1 MNPLDQVKIG
11 KTDLKVTRLG
21 LGCSGLARSDTIE
34 RAAETFRAAM
44 TQGINYIDTAPLY
57 GQGSSEKRLGLVL
70 PEVDRDSL
78 IISTKVGRMLR
89 SREPVGEG
97 GPSVELVYDYTRDG
111 VRESLEGSLE
121 RMGVD
126 SVDILF
132 IHGPD
137 NHYVPAINE
146 AYPALAE
153 LRDDGVVKAIG
164 AGMNQWEMELR
175 FAQEGD
181 FDCFLLANRYTLL
194 EQGAVTE
201 FLPYCVENDISV
213 VIGGPYNSGVLANP
227 ERGRYEYRTAPA
239 EIVER
244 ALRLKEVCDRHD
256 VPLRAAALQ
265 FVSAHPAVVSVI
277 PGTKSPRHQID
288 NFRMMEHPIPRA
300 LWGELRGEGLIL
312 PEAPVPR

>member
-1 MNPLDQVKIG
+1 MNPLDQARIG
-11 KTDLKVTRLG
+11 KTDLNVTRLG
-21 LGCSGLARSDTIE
+21 LGCSGLARSDTTE
-34 RAAETFRAAM
+34 QAAETFRTAIA
-44 TQGINYIDTAPLY
+44 QGINYIDTAPLY
-57 GQGSSEKRLGLVL
+57 GQGSSEKRLGKVL

-89 SREPVGEG
+89 SKEPVGG
-97 GPSVELVYDYTRDG
+97 GPSFELVYDYSRGG

-137 NHYVPAINE
+137 NHYGPAINE

-164 AGMNQWEMELR
+164 AGMNQWEMELC
-175 FAQEGD
+175 FAQEGE

-194 EQGAVTE
+194 EQGAITE
-201 FLPYCVENDISV
+201 FLPYCEENQISV

-227 ERGRYEYRTAPA
+227 KRGKYEYRKAPA
-239 EIVER
+239 EIVDR
-244 ALRLKEVCDRHD
+244 ALRLKEVCDRHG

-277 PGTKSPRHQID
+277 PGTKSTRHQVD
-288 NFRMMEHPIPRA
+288 NFRMMEHPIPGA

>member
-1 MNPLDQVKIG
+1 MNPLDKARIG
-11 KTDLKVTRLG
+11 KTDLHVTRLG
-21 LGCSGLARSDTIE
+21 LGCSGLARSETVKQ
-34 RAAETFRAAM
+34 AAETFRTAM
-44 TQGINYIDTAPLY
+44 AQGINYIDTAPLY
-57 GQGSSEKRLGLVL
+57 GLGSSEERLRMVL
-70 PEVDRDSL
+70 PEVERDSL
-78 IISTKVGRMLR
+78 VISTKVGRMLR
-89 SREPVGEG
+89 PKEQVGG
-97 GPSVELVYDYTRDG
+97 GPSVELVYDYGREG

-137 NHYVPAINE
+137 NHYGPAIDE

-175 FAQEGD
+175 FAQEGE

-201 FLPYCVENDISV
+201 FLPYCKENEISV
-213 VIGGPYNSGVLANP
+213 IIGGPYNSGILANP
-227 ERGRYEYRTAPA
+227 GEGRYEYRAAPA
-239 EIVER
+239 EIVDR
-244 ALRLKEVCDRHD
+244 ALRLKEVCDKHG
-256 VPLRAAALQ
+256 VPLRAATLQ
-265 FVSAHPAVVSVI
+265 FVLAHPAVASVI
-277 PGTKSPRHQID
+277 PGTKSPEHQKD
-288 NFRMMEHPIPRA
+288 NFRMMSYPIPTD
-300 LWGELRGEGLIL
+300 LWRELQDEGLIR